1 MVCDK
6 SGPLT
11 VRNSDNGGPRGGGAI
26 RTWSPFALSTTV
38 RLRFDRRDSA
48 SSGDNDDDDDD
59 GSGLPNFE
67 AGQDYD

>member
-1 MVCDK
+1 MEDPV
-6 SGPLT
+6 
-11 VRNSDNGGPRGGGAI
+11 GGGAI
-26 RTWSPFALSTTV
+26 RTWYPFALSTTV

-59 GSGLPNFE
+59 DDGSGLPNFE